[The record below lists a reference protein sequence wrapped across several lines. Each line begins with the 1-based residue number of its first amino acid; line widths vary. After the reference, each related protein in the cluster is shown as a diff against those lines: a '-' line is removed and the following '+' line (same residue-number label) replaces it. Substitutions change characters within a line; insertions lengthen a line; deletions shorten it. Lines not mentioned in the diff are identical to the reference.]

1 MSFVLT
7 TTCVLPTTTC
17 QTPFNEMDVSES
29 LETRKPFLKKGLD
42 ITSVMAPESPPHAT
56 AHTPS
61 RRVREYW
68 KTHDSIF
75 G

>member
-42 ITSVMAPESPPHAT
+42 ITSVMAPESLPPSHRPHHITEA
-56 AHTPS
+56 PES
-61 RRVREYW
+61 
-68 KTHDSIF
+68 
-75 G
+75 